1 MRLRQRRRAARS
13 LRRRPNAHR
22 KRPDTEARAA
32 RAAKTSLMA
41 PTPQTTADP
50 TPRRRPTLLRI
61 ATVIPLRRTLATMLL
76 LALAGA
82 AEGLGI
88 ASLLPLA
95 AFMSPGGGQPTKG
108 ISAKIAE
115 AIESIGLEPSIGL
128 FVIILIAGMTLK
140 AGLTIIAMS
149 RVGRAGAD
157 VQTKMRLDLIDALL
171 AARWSYYVRQPVG
184 RFSAS
189 LSIEAMQAGEAY
201 NALAKFLAEL
211 IQVLTY
217 SLIVFLFSWQLGLL
231 SLGVGL
237 FMVLTLN
244 RFVTSAKRQ
253 ARKQKKRISSMVG
266 GLTDLLV
273 GIKPMKAMGRH
284 ARFQTLFER
293 DAEQIRRAQRKQ
305 SFARETNKALQE
317 PILAIVLAGGLWLS
331 IGVMQ
336 QPPGQ
341 VIVMALLL
349 ARTVATIG
357 KAQQAFQNV
366 RLTQAGFN
374 AISNTIEMARAMREQ
389 SHGGETPTFERGLE
403 FRDVNFGFGDAPV
416 IRGASFVAPKGKVT
430 TITGSSGA
438 GKTTTVD
445 LLLGLH
451 EPTGGA
457 ILIDGRPLAD
467 LDLAAWRRMTGYV
480 PQELMLFHDTLRAN
494 VTLGQPDFD
503 EADVMR
509 ALEQAGSA
517 EFVAGLPEGID
528 TVVGERGT
536 RLSGGQ
542 RQRISIA
549 RALIHRPQILILDEA
564 TTALDPETER
574 AIVENVIELTRTTGL
589 TVIAISHQPAW
600 AEASDNVV
608 HLAEGKITRIERREE
623 RQAEPVALGPAA

>member
-1 MRLRQRRRAARS
+1 
-13 LRRRPNAHR
+13 
-22 KRPDTEARAA
+22 
-32 RAAKTSLMA
+32 MA
-41 PTPQTTADP
+41 PTPLPAAP
-50 TPRRRPTLLRI
+50 PNAPRRSTLLRI
-61 ATVIPLRRTLATMLL
+61 ASVIPLRRTAGTMVL
-76 LALAGA
+76 LALAGV

-95 AFMSPGGGQPTKG
+95 ALMSPEGAEGGKG
-108 ISAKIAE
+108 LSGKIAG
-115 AIESIGLEPSIGL
+115 AIRDIGLEPSLGL
-128 FVIILIAGMTLK
+128 FVVILIVGMSLK
-140 AGLTIIAMS
+140 ATLTIIAMN

-157 VQTKMRLDLIDALL
+157 VQTKLRLDLIDALL

-189 LSIEAMQAGEAY
+189 LSVEAIQAGEAY

-211 IQVLTY
+211 IQVITY
-217 SLIVFLFSWQLGLL
+217 SLVVFLFSWKLGLL

-237 FMVLTLN
+237 LMVLTLN
-244 RFVTSAKRQ
+244 RFITAGKKA

-284 ARFQTLFER
+284 ARFQALFER
-293 DAEQIRRAQRKQ
+293 DAEKIRQAQQKQ

-317 PILAIVLAGGLWLS
+317 PILAICLAGGLYFT

-336 QPPGQ
+336 QSPGQ
-341 VIVMALLL
+341 VVVMALLL
-349 ARTVATIG
+349 ARTVSTIG

-374 AISNTIEMARAMREQ
+374 AIFNTIENARAMREA
-389 SHGGETPTFERGLE
+389 SHGGEQPTFERGIE
-403 FRDVNFGFGDAPV
+403 FRDVTFGFGEAEV
-416 IRGASFVAPKGKVT
+416 IRGASFEAPKGRVT

-451 EPTGGA
+451 EPTGGQ
-457 ILIDGRPLAD
+457 ILIDGRPLSG

-480 PQELMLFHDTLRAN
+480 PQELMLFHDSLRSN

-503 EADVMR
+503 DADVMR
-509 ALEQAGSA
+509 ALERAGA
-517 EFVAGLPEGID
+517 TDFVAELPEGID

-549 RALIHRPQILILDEA
+549 RALIHRPKVLILDEA
-564 TTALDPETER
+564 TTALDPSTEA
-574 AIVENVIELTRTTGL
+574 AIVANVVELTRVDGL
-589 TVIAISHQPAW
+589 TVLAISHQPAW
-600 AEASDNVV
+600 ARASDTVV
-608 HLAEGKITRIERREE
+608 HLSGGKISGIERRDEPAASAP
-623 RQAEPVALGPAA
+623 AEALGPAA

>member
-1 MRLRQRRRAARS
+1 
-13 LRRRPNAHR
+13 
-22 KRPDTEARAA
+22 
-32 RAAKTSLMA
+32 MA
-41 PTPQTTADP
+41 PTPPNSLPAADP
-50 TPRRRPTLLRI
+50 TPRRKSTLVRI
-61 ATVIPLRRTLATMLL
+61 ATVIPLRRTLGTMSL

-95 AFMSPGGGQPTKG
+95 ALMSPESADGGKG
-108 ISAKIAE
+108 LSGKIAE
-115 AIESIGLEPSIGL
+115 VIRNIGLEPSLGL
-128 FVIILIAGMTLK
+128 FVFILIAGMTLK
-140 AGLTIIAMS
+140 ATLTIIAMN

-189 LSIEAMQAGEAY
+189 LSVEAIQAGEAY

-211 IQVLTY
+211 IQVVTY
-217 SLIVFLFSWQLGLL
+217 SLVVFLFSWKLGLI

-237 FMVLTLN
+237 LMILTLN
-244 RFVTSAKRQ
+244 RFITAGKRA
-253 ARKQKKRISSMVG
+253 ARKQKKRISAMVG

-284 ARFQTLFER
+284 ARFQALFER
-293 DAEQIRRAQRKQ
+293 DAEKIRQAQQKQ

-317 PILAIVLAGGLWLS
+317 PILAICLAGGLWLT

-336 QPPGQ
+336 QSPGQ
-341 VIVMALLL
+341 VVVMALLL
-349 ARTVATIG
+349 ARTVSTIG

-374 AISNTIEMARAMREQ
+374 AIFNTVEAARAMREA
-389 SHGGETPTFERGLE
+389 SHGGETPTFEKGVE
-403 FRDVNFGFGDAPV
+403 FRDVTFAFGEIPV
-416 IRGASFVAPKGKVT
+416 IRGASFQAPKGWVT

-438 GKTTTVD
+438 GKTTMVD

-451 EPTGGA
+451 VPTGGE
-457 ILIDGRPLAD
+457 ILIDGKPLPA
-467 LDLAAWRRMTGYV
+467 LDLGAWRRMTGYV

-494 VTLGQPDFD
+494 VTLGQPEFD
-503 EADVMR
+503 DVDVMR
-509 ALEQAGSA
+509 ALEQAGA
-517 EFVAGLPEGID
+517 AAFVAELPEGIE

-542 RQRISIA
+542 RQRVSIA
-549 RALIHRPQILILDEA
+549 RALIQQPKLLILDEA
-564 TTALDPETER
+564 TTALDPGTEA
-574 AIVENVIELTRTTGL
+574 AIVENVVELTRTTGL

-600 AEASDNVV
+600 AAASDEVV
-608 HLAEGKITRIERREE
+608 RLADGRITGIERRDAPAPI
-623 RQAEPVALGPAA
+623 AEAALGPAA

>member
-1 MRLRQRRRAARS
+1 
-13 LRRRPNAHR
+13 
-22 KRPDTEARAA
+22 
-32 RAAKTSLMA
+32 MA
-41 PTPQTTADP
+41 PTPLQAAP
-50 TPRRRPTLLRI
+50 QSPPRRSTLLRI
-61 ATVIPLRRTLATMLL
+61 ASVIPLRRTVGTMVL
-76 LALAGA
+76 LALAGV

-95 AFMSPGGGQPTKG
+95 ALMSPEGAEGGKG
-108 ISAKIAE
+108 LSGKIAGT
-115 AIESIGLEPSIGL
+115 IRDIGLEPSLGL
-128 FVIILIAGMTLK
+128 FVVILIVGMSLK
-140 AGLTIIAMS
+140 ATLTIIAMN

-189 LSIEAMQAGEAY
+189 LSVEAIQAGEAY

-211 IQVLTY
+211 IQVITY
-217 SLIVFLFSWQLGLL
+217 SLVVFLFSWKLGLL

-237 FMVLTLN
+237 LMVLTLN
-244 RFVTSAKRQ
+244 RFITAGKKA
-253 ARKQKKRISSMVG
+253 ARKQKKRISAMVG

-284 ARFQTLFER
+284 ARFQALFER
-293 DAEQIRRAQRKQ
+293 DAEKIRQAQQKQ

-317 PILAIVLAGGLWLS
+317 PILAICLAGGLYFT

-336 QPPGQ
+336 QSPGQ
-341 VIVMALLL
+341 VVVMALLL
-349 ARTVATIG
+349 ARTVSTIG

-374 AISNTIEMARAMREQ
+374 AIYNTIENARAMREP
-389 SHGGETPTFERGLE
+389 SHGGEAPTFERGIE
-403 FRDVNFGFGDAPV
+403 FRDVTFGFGEAEV
-416 IRGASFVAPKGKVT
+416 IKGASFDAPKGRVT

-438 GKTTTVD
+438 GKTTMVD

-451 EPTGGA
+451 VPLGGE
-457 ILIDGRPLAD
+457 ILIDGRPLSG

-480 PQELMLFHDTLRAN
+480 PQELMLFHDTLRSN

-503 EADVMR
+503 DADVMR
-509 ALEQAGSA
+509 ALERAGA
-517 EFVAGLPEGID
+517 ADFVAELPEGID

-549 RALIHRPQILILDEA
+549 RALIHRPQVLILDEA
-564 TTALDPETER
+564 TTALDPSTEA
-574 AIVENVIELTRTTGL
+574 AIVANVVELTRVDGL
-589 TVIAISHQPAW
+589 TVLAISHQPAW
-600 AEASDNVV
+600 ARASDTVV
-608 HLAEGKITRIERREE
+608 HLSGGKISGIERDRKS
-623 RQAEPVALGPAA
+623 VV